1 MFFAVITTDLLL
13 LIIATSDALCLHAS
27 TMLALAPHPM
37 HTPVDVPH
45 RTQPPTPSSS
55 TRPPY
60 RKVTPSYPS
69 SSSLSHAAHAAHPP
83 SHSVPLEAASTSRR
97 ATPQRT
103 PSFARTS
110 VYDGLEDDPS
120 TPPPASE
127 SEDNEPE
134 SAVRPTLVSVDI
146 HAYDSSTLLRLLA
159 TTLTEIA
166 SMNTDRDH
174 TEPYMST
181 SIHPHS
187 NSSEP
192 HPPIWRTLTTASRH
206 ALSTASSLS
215 FHARNV
221 PTIALEAYLTRI
233 QKYCPASN
241 EVFLSLLVYFD
252 RMMKLAKETCG
263 KVFAIDMY
271 NVHRL
276 VIAGV
281 TVASKFFSDVFYTN
295 SRYAKVSPQ
304 QSSMLF
310 DTTDLCQVGGL
321 PLTELNQLEL
331 QFLLLN
337 DFHLMISQEEM
348 QFYTSKL
355 VQQSQ
360 IPSGVS
366 LVSFLPDS
374 SPSHPHDF
382 RRSPIGPL
390 KYFTALGGYLAH
402 LHARVRPSHQGSGL
416 HNHSIPHTPSHSRPT
431 SEYRRSTSS
440 YSTTST
446 SDVATESGDTETEF
460 DGETDDE
467 PTIRAPH
474 SSASSETMSAASDAD
489 SIYTED
495 SRSEDDMHSHSRP
508 NGYHHQGMMSP

>member
-1 MFFAVITTDLLL
+1 
-13 LIIATSDALCLHAS
+13 
-27 TMLALAPHPM
+27 MLALAPHPM

-55 TRPPY
+55 TRPPF
-60 RKVTPSYPS
+60 RKVTASYS
-69 SSSLSHAAHAAHPP
+69 SSSSSSHGAHSGHPA
-83 SHSVPLEAASTSRR
+83 SHSGPLDAASTSRR

-103 PSFARTS
+103 PSFVSAR
-110 VYDGLEDDPS
+110 VFDGRDDDPS
-120 TPPPASE
+120 TPPDSE

-134 SAVRPTLVSVDI
+134 PSIRSSVAPVDI
-146 HAYDSSTLLRLLA
+146 HAYDSGTLLRLLA
-159 TTLTEIA
+159 NVLTEIA

-174 TEPYMST
+174 TEPYLS
-181 SIHPHS
+181 SSVHSHS

-192 HPPIWRTLTTASRH
+192 HPPIWRKLTTASRH
-206 ALSTASSLS
+206 ALATASSLS

-252 RMMKLAKETCG
+252 RMMKLAKESCG

-295 SRYAKVSPQ
+295 SRYAKV
-304 QSSMLF
+304 
-310 DTTDLCQVGGL
+310 GGL
-321 PLTELNQLEL
+321 PLSELNQLEL

-337 DFHLMISQEEM
+337 NFSLMISQEEM
-348 QFYTSKL
+348 QFYSSKL
-355 VQQSQ
+355 AQQSQ
-360 IPSGVS
+360 IPAGVS
-366 LVSFLPDS
+366 LVPFVPDS
-374 SPSHPHDF
+374 TPSHPHDF

-390 KYFTALGGYLAH
+390 KYFAALDGYIAH
-402 LHARVRPSHQGSGL
+402 LHARAHPSSHPTPPSY
-416 HNHSIPHTPSHSRPT
+416 TPSHSRPT

-440 YSTTST
+440 YSTSSA
-446 SDVATESGDTETEF
+446 SDAVTDSGDTETEF
-460 DGETDDE
+460 GGSTDDE

-474 SSASSETMSAASDAD
+474 SSTSSDTMSLHSDAD
-489 SIYTED
+489 STYTED
-495 SRSEDDMHSHSRP
+495 NRSEIGEDAHPTRT
-508 NGYHHQGMMSP
+508 NGFHRLG

>member
-1 MFFAVITTDLLL
+1 M
-13 LIIATSDALCLHAS
+13 
-27 TMLALAPHPM
+27 P
-37 HTPVDVPH
+37 
-45 RTQPPTPSSS
+45 
-55 TRPPY
+55 
-60 RKVTPSYPS
+60 
-69 SSSLSHAAHAAHPP
+69 
-83 SHSVPLEAASTSRR
+83 
-97 ATPQRT
+97 
-103 PSFARTS
+103 
-110 VYDGLEDDPS
+110 
-120 TPPPASE
+120 
-127 SEDNEPE
+127 
-134 SAVRPTLVSVDI
+134 VDI

-159 TTLTEIA
+159 TSLTEIA

-174 TEPYMST
+174 TEPYLS
-181 SIHPHS
+181 SSVHS
-187 NSSEP
+187 QPNAEP
-192 HPPIWRTLTTASRH
+192 HPPIWKTLTTASRH

-215 FHARNV
+215 FHARYV
-221 PTIALEAYLTRI
+221 PNIALEAYLTRI

-295 SRYAKVSPQ
+295 SRYAKVSTSRTPL
-304 QSSMLF
+304 SLLSAHLF
-310 DTTDLCQVGGL
+310 QVGGL

-348 QFYTSKL
+348 QFYAIKL

-360 IPSGVS
+360 IPPGVS

-390 KYFTALGGYLAH
+390 KYFAALDGYIAH
-402 LHARVRPSHQGSGL
+402 LHARTRSTHHEPNSHPSYA
-416 HNHSIPHTPSHSRPT
+416 PSHSRPS
-431 SEYRRSTSS
+431 SEYRRSASTHSTS
-440 YSTTST
+440 ST
-446 SDVATESGDTETEF
+446 SDAVTESGDTETDF

-474 SSASSETMSAASDAD
+474 SSSSSETMSMHSAASDAD
-489 SIYTED
+489 SVYTED
-495 SRSEDDMHSHSRP
+495 SRSEVGEDMHPRAQV
-508 NGYHHQGMMSP
+508 NGYHHRGMVSP

>member
-1 MFFAVITTDLLL
+1 
-13 LIIATSDALCLHAS
+13 
-27 TMLALAPHPM
+27 MLALAPHPM

-60 RKVTPSYPS
+60 RKVTPSYS
-69 SSSLSHAAHAAHPP
+69 SSSSSHSAHS
-83 SHSVPLEAASTSRR
+83 SHSVSRSAPLEAASSPRR
-97 ATPQRT
+97 TAPQRT
-103 PSFARTS
+103 LSFVSARTS
-110 VYDGLEDDPS
+110 VFEDDDPS
-120 TPPPASE
+120 TPPASE
-127 SEDNEPE
+127 SEDTEPE
-134 SAVRPTLVSVDI
+134 AAARTSPAPVDI
-146 HAYDSSTLLRLLA
+146 HAYDSATLLRLLA
-159 TTLTEIA
+159 AALSEIA

-174 TEPYMST
+174 SEPYLTPSA
-181 SIHPHS
+181 HS
-187 NSSEP
+187 NPSASEP
-192 HPPIWRTLTTASRH
+192 HPPIWRTLTSASRH
-206 ALSTASSLS
+206 ALSATSSLA

-263 KVFAIDMY
+263 KVFAIDLY

-295 SRYAKVSPQ
+295 SRYAK
-304 QSSMLF
+304 
-310 DTTDLCQVGGL
+310 VGGL

-348 QFYTSKL
+348 QFYASNL
-355 VQQSQ
+355 ARQAQ
-360 IPSGVS
+360 IPTGVS
-366 LVSFLPDS
+366 LVPFLPE
-374 SPSHPHDF
+374 SPPSNTHDVQ
-382 RRSPIGPL
+382 RAPVGPL
-390 KYFTALGGYLAH
+390 KYFTAMDSYIAH
-402 LHARVRPSHQGSGL
+402 LQARTRPTH
-416 HNHSIPHTPSHSRPT
+416 HTPTHHTHPHSYSSSHSHPL
-431 SEYRRSTSS
+431 SESRRSASVH
-440 YSTTST
+440 STASM
-446 SDVATESGDTETEF
+446 SESATECDTETDV

-474 SSASSETMSAASDAD
+474 SSASSETMSLHSAASGDAD
-489 SIYTED
+489 SIYTDDAHSEMGD
-495 SRSEDDMHSHSRP
+495 DAHLRPQMNGMRGGEYHRRS
-508 NGYHHQGMMSP
+508 GMSP

>member
-1 MFFAVITTDLLL
+1 
-13 LIIATSDALCLHAS
+13 
-27 TMLALAPHPM
+27 MLALAPHPM

-55 TRPPY
+55 TRPPF
-60 RKVTPSYPS
+60 RKVTPSYS
-69 SSSLSHAAHAAHPP
+69 SSSSASNSTHHSTHSTSHA
-83 SHSVPLEAASTSRR
+83 VPLEASSSSRR

-103 PSFARTS
+103 PSLVSSCPT
-110 VYDGLEDDPS
+110 VYDGHEDAPS
-120 TPPPASE
+120 PPPGSE
-127 SEDNEPE
+127 PEDNEPE
-134 SAVRPTLVSVDI
+134 VALRPTPLPVDI

-159 TTLTEIA
+159 TSLTEIA

-174 TEPYMST
+174 TEPYLS
-181 SIHPHS
+181 SSVHS
-187 NSSEP
+187 QPNSDP
-192 HPPIWRTLTTASRH
+192 HPPIWKTLTTASRH

-221 PTIALEAYLTRI
+221 PNIALEAYLTRI

-295 SRYAKVSPQ
+295 SRYAKV
-304 QSSMLF
+304 
-310 DTTDLCQVGGL
+310 GGL

-348 QFYTSKL
+348 QFYASKL

-360 IPSGVS
+360 IPPGVP

-390 KYFTALGGYLAH
+390 KYFTALDGYIAH
-402 LHARVRPSHQGSGL
+402 LHARTRPTHHEPIP
-416 HNHSIPHTPSHSRPT
+416 HNHPPSYIPSHSRPS

-440 YSTTST
+440 HSTSST
-446 SDVATESGDTETEF
+446 SDAVTESGETETDF

-474 SSASSETMSAASDAD
+474 SSSSSETMSMHSAASDAD
-489 SIYTED
+489 SVYTED
-495 SRSEDDMHSHSRP
+495 SRSEIGEDMHPRAQV
-508 NGYHHQGMMSP
+508 NGYHHRGMMSP

>member
-1 MFFAVITTDLLL
+1 
-13 LIIATSDALCLHAS
+13 
-27 TMLALAPHPM
+27 MLALAPHPM

-45 RTQPPTPSSS
+45 RTQPSTPSSS
-55 TRPPY
+55 TRPPTY
-60 RKVTPSYPS
+60 RKVTPTYSAS
-69 SSSLSHAAHAAHPP
+69 SSSSHGAHSAHQP
-83 SHSVPLEAASTSRR
+83 SRSAPLEASSSPRR
-97 ATPQRT
+97 AAPQRT
-103 PSFARTS
+103 PSFVSAQTP
-110 VYDGLEDDPS
+110 VYDGHEDDPS
-120 TPPPASE
+120 TPPGSE

-134 SAVRPTLVSVDI
+134 PAVRSSPAPVDI
-146 HAYDSSTLLRLLA
+146 HAYDSSTLLHLLA
-159 TTLTEIA
+159 AALSEIA

-174 TEPYMST
+174 SEPYMT
-181 SIHPHS
+181 SSVHPHS
-187 NSSEP
+187 TVSEP
-192 HPPIWRTLTTASRH
+192 HPPIWRTLTSASRH
-206 ALSTASSLS
+206 ALSTTSSLA

-295 SRYAKVSPQ
+295 SRYAKV
-304 QSSMLF
+304 
-310 DTTDLCQVGGL
+310 GGL

-348 QFYTSKL
+348 QFYASKL
-355 VQQSQ
+355 AQQSQ
-360 IPSGVS
+360 IPAGVP
-366 LVSFLPDS
+366 LTPFLADS
-374 SPSHPHDF
+374 PPSTTHDAH
-382 RRSPIGPL
+382 RSPVGPL
-390 KYFTALGGYLAH
+390 KYFTAVDGYISHLLA
-402 LHARVRPSHQGSGL
+402 RTRPTQHDSSHP
-416 HNHSIPHTPSHSRPT
+416 HPHSFAPPHSRQ
-431 SEYRRSTSS
+431 SSDYRRSSS
-440 YSTTST
+440 ANSITTS
-446 SDVATESGDTETEF
+446 ESVTDTETDV

-474 SSASSETMSAASDAD
+474 STASSETMSLHSNGDAD
-489 SIYTED
+489 SIYTDD
-495 SRSEDDMHSHSRP
+495 SRSEMGDEGYGHPHA
-508 NGYHHQGMMSP
+508 NGYR

>member
-1 MFFAVITTDLLL
+1 
-13 LIIATSDALCLHAS
+13 
-27 TMLALAPHPM
+27 MLALAPHPM

-45 RTQPPTPSSS
+45 RTQPTTPSSS

-69 SSSLSHAAHAAHPP
+69 PSSSSHTAHTAHPA
-83 SHSVPLEAASTSRR
+83 SRSGPLEGSSSSRHS
-97 ATPQRT
+97 APPRT
-103 PSFARTS
+103 PSFASTRS
-110 VYDGLEDDPS
+110 SHYDAHEDDPS
-120 TPPPASE
+120 TPPGSE

-134 SAVRPTLVSVDI
+134 ASVRPSSAPVDI
-146 HAYDSSTLLRLLA
+146 HAYDSSTLLHLLA
-159 TTLTEIA
+159 AALSEIA

-174 TEPYMST
+174 TEPYLTPSA
-181 SIHPHS
+181 HPHT
-187 NSSEP
+187 NVSEP
-192 HPPIWRTLTTASRH
+192 HPPIWRTLTSASRH
-206 ALSTASSLS
+206 ALSTTSSLA

-263 KVFAIDMY
+263 KVFAIDLY

-295 SRYAKVSPQ
+295 SRYAK
-304 QSSMLF
+304 
-310 DTTDLCQVGGL
+310 VGGL

-348 QFYTSKL
+348 QFYASKL
-355 VQQSQ
+355 AQQSQ

-366 LVSFLPDS
+366 LTSFLPDS
-374 SPSHPHDF
+374 PPSATHEAHQSPV
-382 RRSPIGPL
+382 GPL
-390 KYFTALGGYLAH
+390 KYFTAVDGYIAH
-402 LHARVRPSHQGSGL
+402 LHIRTRPAYDPTHHSHP
-416 HNHSIPHTPSHSRPT
+416 HSYTPSRSRPT
-431 SEYRRSTSS
+431 SEYRRSVSAHSISTSE
-440 YSTTST
+440 STT
-446 SDVATESGDTETEF
+446 ECDTETDV

-474 SSASSETMSAASDAD
+474 SSASSETMSLHSATSGDAD
-489 SIYTED
+489 STYTED
-495 SRSEDDMHSHSRP
+495 SRSELGEDGFSHHRP
-508 NGYHHQGMMSP
+508 HLHTSGLRGGEYHRRGMMSP